1 MPLAYLINYTGLAAI
16 LVCGVCL
23 FAAAQGEASQAVR
36 SSASSAVN
44 SSVPDLALAVH
55 ERRGLPE
62 QEFANTLSEC
72 ESYRYDPRVPA
83 KTALRLVQALFDY
96 AVRLK
101 LVQTPQGEK
110 TAWKQS

>member
-44 SSVPDLALAVH
+44 SSVPDLALDVYKRQPH
-55 ERRGLPE
+55 SIEPLPDSGRVRTRRHG
-62 QEFANTLSEC
+62 S
-72 ESYRYDPRVPA
+72 
-83 KTALRLVQALFDY
+83 RL
-96 AVRLK
+96 
-101 LVQTPQGEK
+101 
-110 TAWKQS
+110 

>member
-72 ESYRYDPRVPA
+72 ESYRVWKRRSCPEFAPQSLPFRTAQRRATRSESAVPWNWW
-83 KTALRLVQALFDY
+83 Y
-96 AVRLK
+96 
-101 LVQTPQGEK
+101 
-110 TAWKQS
+110 